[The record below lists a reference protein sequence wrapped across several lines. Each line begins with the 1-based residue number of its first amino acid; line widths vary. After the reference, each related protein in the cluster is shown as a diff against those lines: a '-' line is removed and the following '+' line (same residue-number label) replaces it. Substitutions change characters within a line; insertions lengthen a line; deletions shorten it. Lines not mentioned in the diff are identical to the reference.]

1 MRFRGYCWSPSVIRN
16 YAPTRIFSVCRRNW
30 KGQRTE
36 SRSSAAISTARCKTT
51 MWLCAVSQQIWW
63 LACLAFRRN
72 RFSPRKRAQNGRR
85 RCSLT
90 LAHRLLPRL
99 QRPRRRK
106 VILDPAVV
114 AGVSPAI
121 QQPTRLPLQGFR
133 PRQLGLFIAAFAG
146 LLPTCLHAAEVIP
159 PKPDRY
165 FNDHAG
171 VLSKSAAQRFNEQLA
186 QFERETSD
194 QVVVAVFP
202 KMQSDSDIADYTQRV
217 AQAWGVG
224 QKERRNG
231 VVLFVFIEN
240 RKVIIQVGYGLE
252 GALPDATAFD
262 ITERHIKPLFRAGN
276 YEAGLATGIDL
287 ICKAIRGEYKGSGK
301 TAAERQSSG
310 GVFSLLPF
318 IIFIIVLIIISRVI
332 RKAGGY
338 SYSSRGGGP
347 VFIPSGG
354 GWSSGGGSSSGGG
367 FSGFGG
373 GCGSFGGGG
382 AGSSW

>member
-1 MRFRGYCWSPSVIRN
+1 MPN
-16 YAPTRIFSVCRRNW
+16 
-30 KGQRTE
+30 Q
-36 SRSSAAISTARCKTT
+36 
-51 MWLCAVSQQIWW
+51 
-63 LACLAFRRN
+63 
-72 RFSPRKRAQNGRR
+72 RR
-85 RCSLT
+85 RSRLIVTSHSEHAIHLLLAALT
-90 LAHRLLPRL
+90 LF
-99 QRPRRRK
+99 
-106 VILDPAVV
+106 
-114 AGVSPAI
+114 AI
-121 QQPTRLPLQGFR
+121 R
-133 PRQLGLFIAAFAG
+133 AN
-146 LLPTCLHAAEVIP
+146 AAEVIP
-159 PKPDRY
+159 PTPSAY
-165 FNDHAG
+165 FNDYAG
-171 VLSKSAAQRFNEQLA
+171 VVSKEAASRFNEQLA
-186 QFERETSD
+186 QFERDTSD

-231 VVLFVFIEN
+231 VVLFVFVED
-240 RKVIIQVGYGLE
+240 RKMFIQVGYGLE

-276 YEAGLATGIDL
+276 YAAGLATGIDL

-301 TAAERQSSG
+301 TAAERQSGG

-318 IIFIIVLIIISRVI
+318 ITVIIVLIIISRVI
-332 RKAGGY
+332 RKRGGY

-367 FSGFGG
+367 GFSGFSGG
-373 GCGSFGGGG
+373 GGSFGGGG